1 MMKTK
6 PNILFLC
13 TGNSCRSQIAEG
25 LMKYL
30 CMNNFNVFSAGTAPS
45 KVNIHA
51 IKVMD
56 EFNIDIRDQKSESVD
71 SYLEKSFSFVIT
83 LCDDAKDHCPTFSGS
98 GEKVH
103 WAITDPFSGWDYD
116 QEQLDN
122 FRKTRDSIKVEIDL
136 FLDTWRVQND

>member
-1 MMKTK
+1 MKTK

-25 LMKYL
+25 LMKNL
-30 CMNNFNVFSAGTAPS
+30 CMEKFNVFSAGTAPS

-56 EFNIDIRDQKSESVD
+56 ELNIDIRDQKSENVD
-71 SYLEKSFSFVIT
+71 LYHEKTFEFIVT
-83 LCDDAKDHCPTFSGS
+83 VCNDAKDHCPNFPGS
-98 GEKVH
+98 GKKLH
-103 WAITDPFSGWDYD
+103 WPIEDPFSGWDYD
-116 QEQLDN
+116 QKQLIN
-122 FRKTRDSIKVEIDL
+122 FRKTRDSIKIKIDL